1 MNQSPTLLVL
11 LGPTGVGKTEIS
23 LRLAQHFKS
32 PIISADSRQIY
43 KELKIGTAS
52 PSEEQLSAVKHYFI
66 ASHTI
71 FETCSAGQF
80 EQEVLLLLNELFQ
93 THQIILMVGGS
104 MLYIDAVCK
113 GLDNIPSVDAETRN
127 FWQNK
132 FKDQGLEYLQQE
144 LKKLDPLYYQQ
155 VDLYN
160 YKRILHALEICSIT
174 GKPFSELRTGKAQ
187 KRPFHI
193 LKIGLTR
200 PRTELYER
208 INERVDQMIKNGLL
222 EEAMQYYPYRNLNP
236 LNTVGY
242 KEIYDYLDGKYS
254 LEKAIE
260 KVKQNSRHY
269 AKRQLTWFRH
279 DKDIQWFHPEEEEK
293 IIDYV
298 TKNLP
303 LNDCLS

>member
-1 MNQSPTLLVL
+1 MNQSSTLLVL

-52 PSEEQLSAVKHYFI
+52 PSEEQLSAVKHYFV

-71 FETCSAGQF
+71 FENCSAGQF

-144 LKKLDPLYYQQ
+144 LKKLDPVYYQQ

-174 GKPFSELRTGKAQ
+174 GKPFSELRTGKVQ

-208 INERVDQMIKNGLL
+208 INERVDQMVKNGLL
-222 EEAMQYYPYRNLNP
+222 EEAMQYYSYRNLNP

-279 DKDIQWFHPEEEEK
+279 DKDIQWLHPEEEEK